1 MRVHTDPTKHTLG
14 LDKMVWELKVELDK
28 KEQDLALWEAMLT
41 EENWEELMDLIEL
54 RRCLDEG
61 EEARIVEAG
70 QVAVLLG
77 DISKVLVDLG
87 MPPIPRIP

>member
-1 MRVHTDPTKHTLG
+1 
-14 LDKMVWELKVELDK
+14 
-28 KEQDLALWEAMLT
+28 MLT